1 MFSLC
6 NMFQGSMGRVNQYKS
21 SFLRILL
28 LDFTGH
34 TYSKLSFDMT
44 FHNPSNNFVTWPS
57 MYITWNMVERKKNE
71 NKWFAQPLETS
82 LIVKARGKVVRL
94 EVKNIKE
101 FLSLSPPQWSKIDNS
116 IWKLYRENNFVMY
129 MVSIDMFKDW

>member
-1 MFSLC
+1 MLPSI
-6 NMFQGSMGRVNQYKS
+6 QGSMGQVNQYKS
-21 SFLRILL
+21 SFLGNFL
-28 LDFTGH
+28 LDSTKH

-101 FLSLSPPQWSKIDNS
+101 FLSLPRHSDL
-116 IWKLYRENNFVMY
+116 KLTIPIGNYVEKT
-129 MVSIDMFKDW
+129 IL